1 MQIKEMLALPVIR
14 DAGPR
19 VVAGK
24 NLVHRQVRWVHS
36 GEIAD
41 IAKFLRGGEV
51 LLTAATGIGGTDRA
65 RRRYIKDL
73 AEVGAAALV
82 IELGRGLKTVTP
94 GMIEEAKAGK
104 LVVVTLDREVPF
116 VAVTHTVH
124 TQLISNTHQSLVRAT
139 EIDDALNQ
147 LILEGAP
154 LPAVLELFSERLRNP
169 VLLEDTARRVVAMG
183 RASGRIQPIL
193 RNWQRHSRTAHV
205 ASEGVSVFAAESE
218 PRCAWTEISVRGQVW
233 GRLHVL
239 EVDTPL
245 DDVVRLTLGRAGASI
260 ALQLMAQRDAYLS
273 DEAEHSLIRGATSVH
288 TVNGQDFID
297 RATGLG
303 IPLDGEL
310 IAIVASPA
318 TPSTVDDGEDEDLLG
333 RLVRGMRTAFADVGW
348 PAVVGAVD
356 DVAVAVTKSDVEGGY
371 REMARKVAQ
380 RLAGEDAPPGCL
392 GVSRGCRSAS
402 LPRAFQEARTAHRVV
417 PVGAEATVQFYDE
430 LALHRLL
437 APLVS
442 GPELATFVEGELGDV
457 ISYDES
463 HNADLLRTLDAF
475 LQTNGNK
482 QSMGRLLHL
491 RRRSVYY
498 RLERIEKLV
507 GDSLDTPDRRARLYL
522 ALRARE
528 LLDERS
534 ATDAPA

>member
-1 MQIKEMLALPVIR
+1 MLELPVIR

-19 VVAGK
+19 VVACK

-51 LLTAATGIGGTDRA
+51 LLTAATGIGTTERA
-65 RRRYIKDL
+65 RRRYIRDL

-82 IELGRGLKTVTP
+82 VELGRGLRKVTP

-124 TQLISNTHQSLVRAT
+124 TQLVSRTHESLVRAT

-147 LILEGAP
+147 MILEGAS
-154 LPAVLELFSERLRNP
+154 LSTVLELCAERLRNP
-169 VLLEDTARRVVAMG
+169 VLLEDTARRVVAFG
-183 RASGRIQPIL
+183 RASERIQPIL
-193 RNWQRHSRTAHV
+193 RNWQAHSRDAHV
-205 ASEGVSVFAAESE
+205 PMEGVGVSTAESE
-218 PRCAWTEISVRGQVW
+218 PRCAWTEIRVRGQAW

-260 ALQLMAQRDAYLS
+260 ALHLMAQRDAYLS

-288 TVNGQDFID
+288 TVNGQDFLD
-297 RATGLG
+297 RAAGLG
-303 IPLDGEL
+303 ISLDGEL
-310 IAIVASPA
+310 VAIVASP
-318 TPSTVDDGEDEDLLG
+318 TPGVGAADGAEEAAALLVAQA
-333 RLVRGMRTAFADVGW
+333 RAAFSEVGW

-356 DVAVAVTKSDVEGGY
+356 GMVVAVATMSVAGGL
-371 REMARKVAQ
+371 REMTARVAE
-380 RLAGEDAPPGCL
+380 RLTTGTVAAGCL
-392 GVSRGCRSAS
+392 GVSRGCRSSS
-402 LPRAFQEARTAHRVV
+402 LPRAFQEARTAHRVL
-417 PVGAEATVQFYDE
+417 PPGAETSVQFYDE

-442 GPELATFVEGELGDV
+442 GPELATFVEGELGDL

-482 QSMGRLLHL
+482 QSMGRVLHL

-498 RLERIEKLV
+498 RLERIERLL

-528 LLDERS
+528 LLTESRLEE
-534 ATDAPA
+534 ATP

>member
-1 MQIKEMLALPVIR
+1 MLELPVIR

-19 VVAGK
+19 VVACK

-51 LLTAATGIGGTDRA
+51 LLTAATGIGTTERA
-65 RRRYIKDL
+65 RRRYIRDL

-82 IELGRGLKTVTP
+82 VELGRALNKVTP
-94 GMIEEAKAGK
+94 GMIEEAKAGE

-124 TQLISNTHQSLVRAT
+124 TQLVSKTHESLVRAT

-154 LPAVLELFSERLRNP
+154 LPAVLELCSERLRNP
-169 VLLEDTARRVVAMG
+169 VLLEDTARRVVAFG

-193 RNWQRHSRTAHV
+193 RNWQAHSREGHDV
-205 ASEGVSVFAAESE
+205 EDGVSVFGADSQ
-218 PRCAWTEISVRGQVW
+218 PRCAWTEIRVRGQVW

-273 DEAEHSLIRGATSVH
+273 EEAEHSLIRGATSVH
-288 TVNGQDFID
+288 TVNGQDFLD
-297 RATGLG
+297 RAAGLG

-318 TPSTVDDGEDEDLLG
+318 PDSVAPEDGEDVTSV
-333 RLVRGMRTAFADVGW
+333 LVRSTRSAFASVGW

-356 DVAVAVTKSDVEGGY
+356 QSVVAVAKLDVADGY
-371 REMARKVAQ
+371 RELTRRVAE
-380 RLAGEDAPPGCL
+380 RLASEPVRAGCL

-402 LPRAFQEARTAHRVV
+402 LPRAFQEARTAHRVI
-417 PVGAEATVQFYDE
+417 PAGAQASVQFYDE

-442 GPELATFVEGELGDV
+442 GPELATFVEGELGDL
-457 ISYDES
+457 ISYDET
-463 HNADLLRTLDAF
+463 HKADLLRTLDAF

-482 QSMGRLLHL
+482 QSMGRVLHL

-498 RLERIEKLV
+498 RLDRIERLL
-507 GDSLDTPDRRARLYL
+507 GGSLDTPDRRARLYL

-528 LLDERS
+528 LL
-534 ATDAPA
+534 TDGDPVEAAA